1 MTFRKKAKTRFKSF
15 LRRLG
20 LLCKKPTTPSKRIRI
35 SKTLWPD
42 GTVTDHER
50 LDKQPLFEG
59 NTFETELHLWNELHK
74 DVKKKK
80 SKSTPKK

>member
-1 MTFRKKAKTRFKSF
+1 
-15 LRRLG
+15 
-20 LLCKKPTTPSKRIRI
+20 
-35 SKTLWPD
+35 
-42 GTVTDHER
+42 
-50 LDKQPLFEG
+50 LFEG